1 MGEKHRINKTFKSSQ
16 KSRNKKNLQKCKMP
30 AENMEEQGLAKV
42 PDLELAQ
49 LKFEVA
55 HGLGGDKKL
64 LASIKKEKMAPYY
77 RSVCKELKWKE
88 DSKLWSEMSSENE
101 KELKEFD
108 VKIADA
114 ETNLGESEHREALLA
129 KAEYLTKIG
138 DKDNAVEAIRKT
150 MEKTVGLGNKMDLI
164 FHNIRIGLFWMD
176 HNLVKTNL
184 EKASTLMEE
193 GGDWDRRNRLKV
205 YSGLYALA
213 IRDFEKAANLFL
225 ETVSTFTS
233 YELMDYTQFVKYAV
247 YASMIALERRD
258 LHKKVVKGSEIL
270 EVLHQ
275 MPKMKQYLNSLY
287 NIQYAEFFQCLAEV
301 EQMAKKD
308 RYLNPHYAFYVREM
322 KIKAFGQLLE
332 SYRSLTLTY
341 MAEAFG
347 ITEDYMDQ
355 ELSRYIAD
363 GRLHCKID
371 KVRGI
376 VITNRPDSKN
386 AQYQSTIKQGDILLN
401 RVQKLSRV
409 INI

>member
-1 MGEKHRINKTFKSSQ
+1 
-16 KSRNKKNLQKCKMP
+16 MP

-287 NIQYAEFFQCLAEV
+287 NIQYAEFFFNAWP
-301 EQMAKKD
+301 
-308 RYLNPHYAFYVREM
+308 RLNKWPR
-322 KIKAFGQLLE
+322 KIG
-332 SYRSLTLTY
+332 T
-341 MAEAFG
+341 
-347 ITEDYMDQ
+347 
-355 ELSRYIAD
+355 
-363 GRLHCKID
+363 
-371 KVRGI
+371 
-376 VITNRPDSKN
+376 
-386 AQYQSTIKQGDILLN
+386 
-401 RVQKLSRV
+401 
-409 INI
+409 

>member
-1 MGEKHRINKTFKSSQ
+1 
-16 KSRNKKNLQKCKMP
+16 
-30 AENMEEQGLAKV
+30 MEEQGLAKV

>member
-1 MGEKHRINKTFKSSQ
+1 
-16 KSRNKKNLQKCKMP
+16 
-30 AENMEEQGLAKV
+30 MEEQGLAKV

-213 IRDFEKAANLFL
+213 IRDFEKVQL
-225 ETVSTFTS
+225 EKIIFSFIFVYNILTDFHFTRKIVTFV
-233 YELMDYTQFVKYAV
+233 YTILTDFNFTRKIDTFVC
-247 YASMIALERRD
+247 IAL
-258 LHKKVVKGSEIL
+258 
-270 EVLHQ
+270 
-275 MPKMKQYLNSLY
+275 
-287 NIQYAEFFQCLAEV
+287 F
-301 EQMAKKD
+301 
-308 RYLNPHYAFYVREM
+308 
-322 KIKAFGQLLE
+322 
-332 SYRSLTLTY
+332 
-341 MAEAFG
+341 
-347 ITEDYMDQ
+347 
-355 ELSRYIAD
+355 
-363 GRLHCKID
+363 
-371 KVRGI
+371 
-376 VITNRPDSKN
+376 
-386 AQYQSTIKQGDILLN
+386 
-401 RVQKLSRV
+401 
-409 INI
+409 